1 MSESRNSRDT
11 ETIDGVLITPL
22 KIIDVPGGNVLHA
35 MKKEDNGFNGFGEA
49 YFSTVEHK
57 VIKGWKRHFEMTLN
71 IVVPIGHIR
80 FVLFDDRD
88 SSQTK
93 GSYQEVSLSRNNY
106 QRLTVPPM
114 IWFAFEGIAKESS
127 LLLNLAS
134 ISHRKEEQEN
144 LSLDEIRYKWN

>member
-1 MSESRNSRDT
+1 MVDINLT
-11 ETIDGVLITPL
+11 ENIDDVILTSLG
-22 KIIDVPGGNVLHA
+22 IIEVEGGNVLHA
-35 MKKEDNGFNGFGEA
+35 MKQEDKGFGSFGEA
-49 YFSTVEHK
+49 YFSTIEHK

-88 SSQTK
+88 NSKTK
-93 GSYQEVSLSRNNY
+93 GFYQEVSLSRNNY

-134 ISHRKEEQEN
+134 IPHRKEEQEN

>member
-1 MSESRNSRDT
+1 MVDINLT
-11 ETIDGVLITPL
+11 ENIDDVILTSLG
-22 KIIDVPGGNVLHA
+22 IIEVEGGNVLHA
-35 MKKEDNGFNGFGEA
+35 MKQEDNGFNGFGEA
-49 YFSTVEHK
+49 YFSTAEHK

-80 FVLFDDRD
+80 FVLYDERD
-88 SSQTK
+88 NSKTK
-93 GSYQEVSLSRNNY
+93 GFYQEVSLSRNNY

-134 ISHRKEEQEN
+134 IPHRKEEQEN

>member
-1 MSESRNSRDT
+1 MVDINLT
-11 ETIDGVLITPL
+11 ENIDGVMLSSL
-22 KIIDVPGGNVLHA
+22 GIIEVEGGNVLLA

-49 YFSTVEHK
+49 YFSSVEHK

-88 SSQTK
+88 NSKTK
-93 GSYQEVSLSRNNY
+93 SLYQEVNLSRANY

-114 IWFAFEGIAKESS
+114 IWFAFEGIAKDSS

-144 LSLDEIRYKWN
+144 LPLDEIRFKWNQ

>member
-1 MSESRNSRDT
+1 
-11 ETIDGVLITPL
+11 
-22 KIIDVPGGNVLHA
+22 
-35 MKKEDNGFNGFGEA
+35 MKKKDNGFNGFGEA

-88 SSQTK
+88 NSKTQ
-93 GSYQEVSLSRNNY
+93 GFYQEVSLSRNNY

-134 ISHRKEEQEN
+134 IPHRKEEQEN

>member
-1 MSESRNSRDT
+1 MVDINLT
-11 ETIDGVLITPL
+11 ENIDGVILTSL
-22 KIIDVPGGNVLHA
+22 GIIEVEGGNVLHA
-35 MKKEDNGFNGFGEA
+35 MKQEDNGFNGFGEA
-49 YFSTVEHK
+49 YFSTIEHK

-80 FVLFDDRD
+80 FVLYDDRD
-88 SSQTK
+88 NSKTK
-93 GSYQEVSLSRNNY
+93 GFYQEVSLSRNNY

-134 ISHRKEEQEN
+134 IPHRKEEQEN
-144 LSLDEIRYKWN
+144 LSLDEIGYKWN

>member
-1 MSESRNSRDT
+1 MVDINLT
-11 ETIDGVLITPL
+11 ENIDGVILTSL
-22 KIIDVPGGNVLHA
+22 GIIEVEGGNVLHA
-35 MKKEDNGFNGFGEA
+35 MKTEDNGFNGFGEA

-88 SSQTK
+88 NSKTK
-93 GSYQEVSLSRNNY
+93 GFYQEVSLSRNNY

-134 ISHRKEEQEN
+134 IPHRKEEQEN
-144 LSLDEIRYKWN
+144 LSLDEIRHKWN

>member
-1 MSESRNSRDT
+1 MVDINLT
-11 ETIDGVLITPL
+11 ENIDDVILTSLG
-22 KIIDVPGGNVLHA
+22 IIEVEGGNVLHA
-35 MKKEDNGFNGFGEA
+35 MKQEDKGFSSFGEA

-88 SSQTK
+88 NSKTK
-93 GSYQEVSLSRNNY
+93 GFYQEVSLSRNNY
-106 QRLTVPPM
+106 QRLTVPSM
-114 IWFAFEGIAKESS
+114 MWFAFEGIAKESS

-134 ISHRKEEQEN
+134 IPHRKEEQEN
-144 LSLDEIRYKWN
+144 LPLDEIRYKWN

>member
-1 MSESRNSRDT
+1 MVDINCT
-11 ETIDGVLITPL
+11 ENIDGVMLSSL
-22 KIIDVPGGNVLHA
+22 GIIEVEGGNVLHA
-35 MKKEDNGFNGFGEA
+35 MKKEDKGFNGFGEA
-49 YFSTVEHK
+49 YFSSVEHK

-88 SSQTK
+88 NSKTK
-93 GSYQEVSLSRNNY
+93 SLYQEVNLSRANY

-114 IWFAFEGIAKESS
+114 IWFAFEGIAKDSS

-144 LSLDEIRYKWN
+144 LPLDEIRFKWTQ

>member
-1 MSESRNSRDT
+1 MVDINLT
-11 ETIDGVLITPL
+11 ENIDDVILTSLG
-22 KIIDVPGGNVLHA
+22 IIEVEGGNVLHA
-35 MKKEDNGFNGFGEA
+35 MKQEDKGFSSFGEA
-49 YFSTVEHK
+49 YFSTIEHK

-88 SSQTK
+88 NSKTQ
-93 GSYQEVSLSRNNY
+93 GFYQEVSLSRNNY

-127 LLLNLAS
+127 FLLNLAS
-134 ISHRKEEQEN
+134 IPHRKEEQEN

>member
-1 MSESRNSRDT
+1 MVDINLT
-11 ETIDGVLITPL
+11 ENIDGVILTSL
-22 KIIDVPGGNVLHA
+22 GIIEVEGGNVLHV
-35 MKKEDNGFNGFGEA
+35 MKKEDNCFNGFGEA
-49 YFSTVEHK
+49 YFSSVEHK

-71 IVVPIGHIR
+71 IVVPIGDIR

-134 ISHRKEEQEN
+134 IPHRKKEQEN

>member
-1 MSESRNSRDT
+1 MVDINLT
-11 ETIDGVLITPL
+11 ENIDGVILTSL
-22 KIIDVPGGNVLHA
+22 GIIEVEGGNVLHA
-35 MKKEDNGFNGFGEA
+35 MKQEDNGFNGFGEA

-88 SSQTK
+88 NSKTK
-93 GSYQEVSLSRNNY
+93 GFYQEVSLSRNNY

-134 ISHRKEEQEN
+134 IPHRKKEQEN

>member
-1 MSESRNSRDT
+1 MVDINLT
-11 ETIDGVLITPL
+11 ENIDDVILTSLG
-22 KIIDVPGGNVLHA
+22 IIEVEGGNVLHA
-35 MKKEDNGFNGFGEA
+35 MKQEDKGFSSFGEA

-88 SSQTK
+88 NSKTK
-93 GSYQEVSLSRNNY
+93 GFYQEVSLSRNNY

-134 ISHRKEEQEN
+134 IPHRKEEQEN

>member
-1 MSESRNSRDT
+1 MVDINLT
-11 ETIDGVLITPL
+11 ENIDGVILTSL
-22 KIIDVPGGNVLHA
+22 GIIEVEGGNVLHA
-35 MKKEDNGFNGFGEA
+35 MKTEDNGFNGFGEA

-88 SSQTK
+88 NSKTK
-93 GSYQEVSLSRNNY
+93 GFYQEVSLSRNNY

-114 IWFAFEGIAKESS
+114 MWFAFEGIAKESS

-134 ISHRKEEQEN
+134 IPHRKEEQEN
-144 LSLDEIRYKWN
+144 LPLDEIRYKWN

>member
-1 MSESRNSRDT
+1 MVDINLT
-11 ETIDGVLITPL
+11 ENIDGVILTSL
-22 KIIDVPGGNVLHA
+22 GIIEVEGGNVLHA
-35 MKKEDNGFNGFGEA
+35 MKTEDNGFNGFGEA

-88 SSQTK
+88 NSKTK
-93 GSYQEVSLSRNNY
+93 GFYQEVSLSRNNY

-114 IWFAFEGIAKESS
+114 IWFAFAGIAKESS

-134 ISHRKEEQEN
+134 IPHRKEEQEN

>member
-1 MSESRNSRDT
+1 MVDINLT
-11 ETIDGVLITPL
+11 ENIDGVILTSL
-22 KIIDVPGGNVLHA
+22 GIIEVEGGNVLHA
-35 MKKEDNGFNGFGEA
+35 MRNGDNGFYGFGEA
-49 YFSTVEHK
+49 YFSSVEHK

-88 SSQTK
+88 NSKTK
-93 GSYQEVSLSRNNY
+93 GFYQEVSLSRNNY

-134 ISHRKEEQEN
+134 IPHRKEEQEN